1 MALPREKKEV
11 YGANRMAV
19 IDSIKEDKKVEKKQ
33 TRSKHVSAM
42 LTPDDF
48 SKLRIAAAKQNKT
61 MSAFVSDLIS
71 LAVHKEQLAW

>member
-1 MALPREKKEV
+1 
-11 YGANRMAV
+11 
-19 IDSIKEDKKVEKKQ
+19 
-33 TRSKHVSAM
+33 M

-71 LAVHKEQLAW
+71 LAVHKEQLA